1 MHRLRHLA
9 WVGVAAAVLAGC
21 SDGAR
26 GLDASGP
33 EARRVQVLTVV
44 MSVTATVITLA
55 ILIWLVRGLTRRRR
69 DITPRWSEQRLLIAG
84 GVIMPLV
91 VVTAVSVL
99 AVGVIQASERTE
111 PEMRIE
117 VEGHQ
122 YWWEVTYADGQE
134 TANEIHIPA
143 GVPVEMVLT
152 SDDVN
157 HSFWVPALG
166 GKLDLIPGST
176 NEKVIE
182 ADEPGVYEG
191 LCAEYCGIQ
200 HANMRFLIIAQPRD
214 EFDAWLA
221 DQTRPA
227 AAPEGVEARRGQQVF
242 EQQACS
248 GCHTVRG
255 NRVADGE
262 QGPDLTHVAS
272 RSTLAGLAIVN
283 TEAGRR
289 RWVAHP
295 QIVKD
300 GNEMPAV
307 PLTPDEL
314 DAVLAYLDGLR

>member
-1 MHRLRHLA
+1 MHRVRRLLG
-9 WVGVAAAVLAGC
+9 VGAVSAALAGC
-21 SDGAR
+21 SGGAR

-33 EARRVQVLTVV
+33 EAERIQTLTVLMTV
-44 MSVTATVITLA
+44 IATVITVG
-55 ILIWLVRGLTRRRR
+55 ILVWLVRGLTRRRR
-69 DITPRWSEQRLLIAG
+69 DVTPRWSEQRLLVAG

-91 VVTAVSVL
+91 VVTAVSLV

-111 PEMRIE
+111 AAMRIE

-143 GVPVEMVLT
+143 GVPVELVLT
-152 SDDVN
+152 SADVN
-157 HSFWVPALG
+157 HSFWVPALA

-182 ADEPGVYEG
+182 ADEPGTYEG

-200 HANMRFLIIAQPRD
+200 HANMRFLVIAQPQD

-221 DQTRPA
+221 DQARPA
-227 AAPEGVEARRGQQVF
+227 DAPEGEAASRGQEVF
-242 EQQACS
+242 DAQACA

-255 NRVADGE
+255 TVADGDV
-262 QGPDLTHVAS
+262 GPDLTHVAS
-272 RSTLAGLAIVN
+272 RSTLAGLAIEN
-283 TEAGRR
+283 TEEGRR
-289 RWVAHP
+289 RFVDHP
-295 QIVKD
+295 QDVKE
-300 GNEMPAV
+300 GNVMPDV
-307 PLTPDEL
+307 PLTDAEV